1 MRKRIF
7 SIVLSI
13 GVLGLSALMMGKT
26 ASAKTDVQAF
36 AGKLADGQRIEVLYV
51 KSTQKLAVA
60 VKNKDGKYVRGMYL
74 RASQNRKVNLTSQMH
89 IKNLEMKHLWEKHF
103 QCIVQREI

>member
-1 MRKRIF
+1 
-7 SIVLSI
+7 
-13 GVLGLSALMMGKT
+13 MMGKT

-60 VKNKDGKYVRGMYL
+60 VKNQRWKIRFGV
-74 RASQNRKVNLTSQMH
+74 
-89 IKNLEMKHLWEKHF
+89 
-103 QCIVQREI
+103 CI